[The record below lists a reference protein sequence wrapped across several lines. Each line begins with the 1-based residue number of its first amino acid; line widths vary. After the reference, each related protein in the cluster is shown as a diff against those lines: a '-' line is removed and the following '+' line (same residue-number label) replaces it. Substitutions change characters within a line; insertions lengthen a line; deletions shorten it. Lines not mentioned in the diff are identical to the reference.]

1 MTYKEIAEL
10 IQNKYGFINKPS
22 REEIDNILG
31 KVTQETT
38 ENEFDEIVFQYIKN
52 TLAYAN
58 ESLDMSSSISILEQ
72 IKKVLSE
79 Q

>member
-31 KVTQETT
+31 KATQETT
-38 ENEFDEIVFQYIKN
+38 ENEFDKIVFQYIKN

-72 IKKVLSE
+72 IKKALSE